1 MITTQ
6 SVIERIRQ
14 HVGIP
19 WRTKTVDN
27 LIAGSM
33 DTPVTG
39 ISTTIM
45 ATLDVIQ
52 RSAAIGKNLVI
63 THEPTFYLHQET
75 IDMPAEDEVSRCKK
89 ALIRDNNMSIFHF
102 HDHWHARRPDG
113 IAIGML
119 KALGWE
125 GHVDAKN
132 PGLFNFPEIPLA
144 RLAQEIASQLN
155 IQTMRVVGNPDL
167 PVYRVAVSWGFLS
180 RDPGIRL
187 LAQPDIDVLITGETH
202 EWEVVEYA
210 QDAIT
215 MGKNKALIILGHM
228 LSEQAGMEYCAEWL
242 QSFITEVPIVFIP
255 TAEPYWNPNN
265 PVI

>member
-14 HVGIP
+14 HIGIP

-27 LIAGSM
+27 LIAGSL

-45 ATLDVIQ
+45 ATLDVIR
-52 RSAAIGKNLVI
+52 RSASAGRNLVI
-63 THEPTFYLHQET
+63 THEPAFYLHQET
-75 IDMPAEDEVSRCKK
+75 SDTLPEDEVSRYKQ
-89 ALIRDNNMSIFHF
+89 AFIRDNNMSIFHF
-102 HDHWHARRPDG
+102 HDHWHAHRPDG

-125 GHVDAKN
+125 NHVDAEN
-132 PGLFNFPEIPLA
+132 PRIFNFPGVPLTCF
-144 RLAQEIASQLN
+144 AQEIASQLN
-155 IQTMRVVGNPDL
+155 IQTMRIVGNPDL

-210 QDAIT
+210 QDLVA

-228 LSEQAGMEYCAEWL
+228 LSEQAGMEYCAEWVK
-242 QSFITEVPIVFIP
+242 SFITEVPIAFIL
-255 TAEPYWNPNN
+255 TTEPYWNPNN
-265 PVI
+265 SVI